1 MSKCLTQESRT
12 VDLLKTSSPC
22 HLGLCLHPGH
32 LELLSVEFRHENVY
46 PSPLPSFSLLPFLHV
61 FIDIILLSIPWSHV
75 YIFIE
80 NSLYGFITFLNFQ
93 PRHHFLSLLFRIN
106 LSENSHHLL
115 YLFIHMDSGKVLQ
128 KITQPYILVL

>member
-1 MSKCLTQESRT
+1 MKMS
-12 VDLLKTSSPC
+12 
-22 HLGLCLHPGH
+22 
-32 LELLSVEFRHENVY
+32 N

-93 PRHHFLSLLFRIN
+93 PRHHFLSLLFRVN

-128 KITQPYILVL
+128 KITQPYILVLRKIISILFGSIILLITHHNPTYTIYPSSHISRGFP

>member
-1 MSKCLTQESRT
+1 MKMS
-12 VDLLKTSSPC
+12 
-22 HLGLCLHPGH
+22 
-32 LELLSVEFRHENVY
+32 N

-93 PRHHFLSLLFRIN
+93 PRHHFLSLLFRVN

-115 YLFIHMDSGKVLQ
+115 YLFIHMDSGKVPQ
-128 KITQPYILVL
+128 KITQPYILVLRKIISILFGSIIPLITHHNPTYTIYPSSHISRGFP